1 MIFSEGKQLSSSN
14 AQKILLARSIINK
27 PRLLFYEDPTDKMDE
42 IAANEIIDFIL
53 SVENPWTVIVCSKNK
68 NWKNK
73 TTREIILKE
82 GTIYKDIKK

>member
-53 SVENPWTVIVCSKNK
+53 SDENPWTVIVSSKNK

>member
-42 IAANEIIDFIL
+42 KAANEIIDFIL
-53 SVENPWTVIVCSKNK
+53 SEENPWTVIVSSKNK
-68 NWKNK
+68 SWKNK
-73 TTREIILKE
+73 TTREITLKE